1 MMRRCLLCLLAPALL
16 LCFTPAAQSA
26 DTPAAPTKVVTVE
39 GITEYRCDNGL
50 RVLLFPDPSSS
61 KVTVNCTVL
70 VGSRHE
76 GYGETGM
83 AHLLEHM
90 VFKGTPTHPNVPKA
104 LRDRGAAFNGT
115 TSYDRTNYFETLDGT
130 DDNLEFALRLEAD
143 RLVNSYVKRDDLVT
157 EFVVV
162 RNEFERNENNPQT
175 ILGQRMWAAAYEWHN
190 YGKETIGNRTDI
202 ERVPID
208 RLQAFYR
215 KYYQPDNAVVVVA
228 GKFNEDK
235 ALALIG
241 KYFGTLKKPDRQLA
255 QTYTEEPPQD
265 GEHTVVLRRVG
276 AVAAV
281 GAVYH
286 VPAGPHEDFPALE
299 VLTRTLSAQPSGLLY
314 QGLVTTRKATG
325 AQAFA
330 RALHDPGLLEVM
342 VEVEKGVEPQ
352 AVRDLMLDLVESK
365 AKDAITDEAVDRA
378 KRQLANQ
385 YDRQLKDSNQVGVS
399 LSNWAAMGDWR
410 LIFVNRDRVAKV
422 TTADVKRVAERYL
435 RRNNRTSGIYLP
447 SKEPDITE
455 IPGTPDVTKVVAD
468 LKGGKTVV
476 AGEGFDPTIANIA
489 QHLKIKDLPSGLKVA
504 LLPHKTRGETVTA
517 VLSLHYG
524 NEESLKGNSNAA
536 QMIGP
541 MLMRGTKKHTF
552 QELQD
557 ELARLNAVIQIGGA
571 GGGGRGGGGRGG
583 QGAPARLGTLAVNIE
598 CKKQNL
604 PEVLALMGEILREPS
619 FPADDFDLMKR
630 RMRDGIERQR
640 TEPQALAPLTLQRKL
655 SPYPKD
661 DIRYVPT
668 TEESIQRLEAVTLD
682 QVRKV
687 YNTQLGAQHGEFV
700 IVGDFDEGIA
710 LKGIQDALK
719 DWKAE
724 LPYRRI
730 ERTAARDIKGERI
743 QIETPDKKSAYYY
756 AGLVEPVTDSD
767 PDYPAL
773 MIADFIFGG
782 GSLSSRL
789 GDRIRQKE
797 GSYGVGSTYQASA
810 FDKAAEFRI
819 TASFNPEL
827 LAKIDAAMA
836 EELDRMLK
844 GGATDKEVQDAKAAY
859 LLAMKQRRSSDAQVA
874 QLIEREL
881 FAGRSIGYVGD
892 LEKKIEAL
900 TTEDV
905 NRAFRKHIDPAKLV
919 IVRAGDFKTKGGN
932 EK

>member
-1 MMRRCLLCLLAPALL
+1 MFFSFAP
-16 LCFTPAAQSA
+16 PAQSA
-26 DTPAAPTKVVTVE
+26 DSPPTPKKIATVE
-39 GITEYRCDNGL
+39 GITEYQCDNGL
-50 RVLLFPDPSSS
+50 RALLFPDPSSS

-143 RLVNSYVKRDDLVT
+143 RLVHSYVKRDDLET

-162 RNEFERNENNPQT
+162 RNEFERFENNPQS

-235 ALALIG
+235 ALSLIA
-241 KYFGTLKKPDRQLA
+241 KYLGTLKKPDRQLE
-255 QTYTEEPPQD
+255 QTYTEEPSQD

-286 VPAGPHEDFPALE
+286 IPAGPHEDFPAIE

-342 VEVEKGVEPQ
+342 VEVEKGIEPE
-352 AVRDLMLDLVESK
+352 AVRDLMLDLMEAK
-365 AKDAITDEAVDRA
+365 AKDKITDEEVDRA

-410 LIFVNRDRVAKV
+410 LFFLNRDRVAKV

-435 RRNNRTSGIYLP
+435 RRNNRTSGVYLP
-447 SKEPDITE
+447 SKAADVTE
-455 IPGTPDVTKVVAD
+455 IPATPDVTKVVAD

-476 AGEGFDPTIANIA
+476 AGESFDPTIENIA
-489 QHLKIKDLPSGLKVA
+489 QHLRMKDLPSGVKVA
-504 LLPHKTRGETVTA
+504 MLQHKTRGEIVTA
-517 VLSLHYG
+517 TLNLHYG
-524 NEESLKGNSNAA
+524 NAESLKGYTSAA
-536 QMIGP
+536 QFVGP

-552 QELQD
+552 QQLQD
-557 ELARLNAVIQIGGA
+557 ELARLNAVIQVGGA

-583 QGAPARLGTLAVNIE
+583 QGAPARLGTLAVSIE
-598 CKKQNL
+598 CKKDNL
-604 PEVLALMGEILREPS
+604 GDVLTLMGEILREPT

-630 RMRDGIERQR
+630 RSRDGIERQR
-640 TEPQALAPLTLQRKL
+640 TEPQALGLLTLQRKL
-655 SPYPKD
+655 SPYAKD

-668 TEESIQRLEAVTLD
+668 IEESVERLEAVTLD
-682 QVRKV
+682 QVRKI
-687 YNTQLGAQHGEFV
+687 YNTQFGAQHGEFV
-700 IVGDFDEGIA
+700 IVGDFDETVA

-719 DWKAE
+719 DWKADV
-724 LPYRRI
+724 PYRRI
-730 ERTAARDIKGERI
+730 ERIAPGQIKGERI

-756 AGLVEPVTDSD
+756 AGFVEPVADTD

-773 MIADFIFGG
+773 LIGDFIFGG

-797 GSYGVGSTYQASA
+797 GSYGVGSTYQASP
-810 FDKAAEFRI
+810 FDKAADFRI
-819 TASFNPEL
+819 TASFNPTL
-827 LAKIDAAMA
+827 LAKIDTAMA
-836 EELDRMLK
+836 EELNRMLK
-844 GGATDKEVQDAKAAY
+844 DGATDKEVKEAKAAY
-859 LLAMKQRRSSDAQVA
+859 LLAMKQRRSSDAQLA

-881 FAGRSIGYVGD
+881 FAGRTIGYVGD

-900 TTEDV
+900 TTDDV
-905 NRAFRKHIDPAKLV
+905 NKAFRKHVDPAKLV
-919 IVRAGDFKTKGGN
+919 IVRAGDFQAKGSN
-932 EK
+932 DK